1 MSLFMNNFF
10 CLDNSFIKLEEDM
23 LSEHL
28 DMRLRINVHVFSFS
42 LSLFFSGTWTVKS
55 HECTLKETKC
65 TVHALF
71 MGLTAIFT
79 CLKIILLQYFQF
91 SFFSFNKNNLYP
103 NGPLIYK
110 LNWLCFDWRL
120 GAAKS
125 FAFVDFSLL
134 EN

>member
-1 MSLFMNNFF
+1 MNNFF

-28 DMRLRINVHVFSFS
+28 DMRLRIHVHVFSFS
-42 LSLFFSGTWTVKS
+42 LSLFFSRHVNSKITWMYFERDKVHCS
-55 HECTLKETKC
+55 H
-65 TVHALF
+65 TVHTLF
-71 MGLTAIFT
+71 MGPTALFT
-79 CLKIILLQYFQF
+79 CLKIILLQCFQF
-91 SFFSFNKNNLYP
+91 SFFSFNKNKLYP